1 MNISQARTAGRLPA
15 ADDLVDAFENQYGTD
30 GTDGTRRTGRTGLV
44 GISKTQMFCLD
55 ESCADLDFSFSARE
69 IEFAFICLG

>member
-44 GISKTQMFCLD
+44 GISKTQMFWD
-55 ESCADLDFSFSARE
+55 EELLHD
-69 IEFAFICLG
+69 